1 MVVFERRK
9 LFMTKIAKLVVLI
22 VVMAMVFGLAACG
35 GGAEQPAA
43 EQPAAEQPA
52 AEEPAAEQPAAEE
65 PAAEQPADLE
75 PITPVDFPAQ
85 FLPGIEKVGAIPAA
99 DYTVALSNGDM
110 ANEWRRTF
118 WEDLSAHGKK
128 YNERFGTTI
137 IEANSGAD
145 STKQV
150 QDAQSL
156 LAQSPDILLMSP
168 NESEPLAVVGDMCD
182 EAGIPYMTLDRTVSR
197 TPGEGQY
204 ICAIQIDGYEEG
216 VMNGVRIVDDM
227 MKKNGE
233 HKGNIAEISGILG
246 SSPSIHRS
254 AGVRRVLADYP
265 DIKVVIS
272 VTGEFDAAKSAQAM
286 KDIMQAKPAGTID
299 GLVASCDTS
308 AVVAVEEI
316 KAAGRTEL
324 LGWIWTV
331 DGLKAGL
338 QGIIDGDIAEIS
350 ECPPFFGM
358 IAFEYAIQY
367 LNGAG
372 ANFPAVVCA
381 PQRDFTGETPEKM
394 AELKAIVAELDA
406 RGISFVP
413 SDVGSYAIMVPENP
427 EMVNKYYPMRYWEQP
442 DPEAWLAEFEA
453 YTTE

>member
-1 MVVFERRK
+1 
-9 LFMTKIAKLVVLI
+9 MTKLAKLVVLI
-22 VVMAMVFGLAACG
+22 VVLAMVFGLAACG
-35 GGAEQPAA
+35 GGATESPAP
-43 EQPAAEQPA
+43 EEPA
-52 AEEPAAEQPAAEE
+52 AEEPAAEEPVAEE
-65 PAAEQPADLE
+65 PAAEEPGDEVALE
-75 PITPVDFPAQ
+75 PITPVDFPER
-85 FLPGIEKVGAIPAA
+85 FLPGLANIGAIPAA
-99 DYTVALSNGDM
+99 EYTVALSNGDM

-118 WEDLSAHGKK
+118 WEDLSDYGKR
-128 YNERFGTTI
+128 YNERFGTVI

-182 EAGIPYMTLDRTVSR
+182 EAGIPYMTLDRTITK

-204 ICAIQIDGYEEG
+204 VCAIQVDGYHEG
-216 VMNGVRIVDDM
+216 IMNGVRIVDDM
-227 MKKNGE
+227 VRKNGSE
-233 HKGNIAEISGILG
+233 KGNIAEISGVLG
-246 SSPSIHRS
+246 SSPSLHRS
-254 AGVRRVLADYP
+254 AAVRRVLADYP

-286 KDIMQAKPAGTID
+286 KDIMTAKPAGTID
-299 GLVASCDTS
+299 GVVCSCDTS
-308 AVVAVEEI
+308 AVAAVEEI

-324 LGWIWTV
+324 LGWIWAV

-338 QGIIDGDIAEIS
+338 QGIVDGDIAEIS

-367 LNGAG
+367 LNGVTD
-372 ANFPAVVCA
+372 FPAIICA
-381 PQRDFTGETPEKM
+381 PERDFSGETPEKM
-394 AELKAIVAELDA
+394 DELKAIIAELDA

-413 SDVGSYAIMVPENP
+413 SDVGSYAIMVPENQA
-427 EMVNKYYPMRYWEQP
+427 MVDKYYPMPYWEQA

>member
-1 MVVFERRK
+1 
-9 LFMTKIAKLVVLI
+9 MTKIAKLVVLI

-43 EQPAAEQPA
+43 EQPAAEEPA

-168 NESEPLAVVGDMCD
+168 NE
-182 EAGIPYMTLDRTVSR
+182 
-197 TPGEGQY
+197 
-204 ICAIQIDGYEEG
+204 
-216 VMNGVRIVDDM
+216 
-227 MKKNGE
+227 
-233 HKGNIAEISGILG
+233 
-246 SSPSIHRS
+246 
-254 AGVRRVLADYP
+254 
-265 DIKVVIS
+265 
-272 VTGEFDAAKSAQAM
+272 
-286 KDIMQAKPAGTID
+286 
-299 GLVASCDTS
+299 
-308 AVVAVEEI
+308 
-316 KAAGRTEL
+316 
-324 LGWIWTV
+324 
-331 DGLKAGL
+331 
-338 QGIIDGDIAEIS
+338 
-350 ECPPFFGM
+350 
-358 IAFEYAIQY
+358 
-367 LNGAG
+367 
-372 ANFPAVVCA
+372 
-381 PQRDFTGETPEKM
+381 
-394 AELKAIVAELDA
+394 
-406 RGISFVP
+406 
-413 SDVGSYAIMVPENP
+413 
-427 EMVNKYYPMRYWEQP
+427 
-442 DPEAWLAEFEA
+442 
-453 YTTE
+453 